1 MSCLDHGYSAC
12 LRPIHTQ
19 AETTVSGSAAEHDA
33 DPLHVEMQSL
43 AVEWGARGVN
53 VNSISPG
60 IVETDLIK
68 ESKELQPLVE
78 GWISRIP
85 AGCLCHVDD
94 LKAGMVFLTSR
105 GSDYLMGHNL
115 VIDGGQNL
123 L

>member
-1 MSCLDHGYSAC
+1 MRSLSD
-12 LRPIHTQ
+12 
-19 AETTVSGSAAEHDA
+19 VSS
-33 DPLHVEMQSL
+33 LLMQSL
-43 AVEWGARGVN
+43 AVEWGPHGVN
-53 VNSISPG
+53 VNAISPG

-85 AGCLCHVDD
+85 AGRLCYVDD
-94 LKAGMVFLTSR
+94 LKAGMVFLASH